1 MRKMRKSEELIRLAM
16 SDQDFIDNVGPII
29 KDLLTEIANG
39 NIKTIKID
47 GKTFNVSAEEVSN
60 ERKIF

>member
-1 MRKMRKSEELIRLAM
+1 MEKSEELIRLAM
-16 SDQDFIDNVGPII
+16 SNQDFIDNVGPII

-39 NIKTIKID
+39 NIRTIKID

-60 ERKIF
+60 ERTFF

>member
-1 MRKMRKSEELIRLAM
+1 MRKSEELIRLAM

>member
-1 MRKMRKSEELIRLAM
+1 MRKYEELIRLAM

>member
-1 MRKMRKSEELIRLAM
+1 MRKSEELIRLAM
-16 SDQDFIDNVGPII
+16 SDQDFIDNVGPVI